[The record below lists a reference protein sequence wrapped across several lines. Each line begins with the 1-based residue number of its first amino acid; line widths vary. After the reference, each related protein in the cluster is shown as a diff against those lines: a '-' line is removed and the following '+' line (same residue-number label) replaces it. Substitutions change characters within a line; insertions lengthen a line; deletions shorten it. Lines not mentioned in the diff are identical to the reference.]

1 MKGSGLLDILQIG
14 DHLSKMVRLN
24 KKVQERKQV
33 RLTLQMTLLVWIDKA
48 VELVLKLSLSS
59 KILETIHSLEQI
71 QIKHCQFRQVPK
83 GQIKTHVPFQ

>member
-24 KKVQERKQV
+24 KKVLERKQAQ
-33 RLTLQMTLLVWIDKA
+33 LTLQMTLLVWIDKV
-48 VELVLKLSLSS
+48 VELVLKLNVYS
-59 KILETIHSLEQI
+59 KTLETIHSLEQI
-71 QIKHCQFRQVPK
+71 QIKHCQFRQAPK